1 MARIFIVGSGT
12 PSPSPSRFG
21 SSYVVVAGDDHLMFD
36 CGPAA
41 THKLVKTGLS
51 PIKIG
56 HLFLTHNHFDHNAD
70 LPCFLLTRWDQ
81 YTGREKQLEVYGPY
95 PTEEIVDGIIGPSGV
110 YSWDWK
116 SRVAHPMSQTAY
128 LHRGGKLPR
137 RPPSLAVKNIK
148 PGKVCAGRDWEVTA
162 GPVEHIQPLMGCL
175 CYKIATPEETIVI
188 SGDTRI
194 CDSYV
199 EFVQGADTL
208 LQMCIHHQD
217 YLDANPLGS
226 AMTGTVHAARI
237 AQDAG
242 VKKLVLVHQ
251 GFDLE
256 APASR
261 ARALRD
267 VADVFKGTVVWGEEM
282 MEVP

>member
-1 MARIFIVGSGT
+1 MARVFIVGSGT
-12 PSPSPSRFG
+12 PAPTPNRFG
-21 SSYVVVAGDDHLMFD
+21 SSYVVITGDDHLMFD

-41 THKLVKTGLS
+41 THKLVKAELS
-51 PIKIG
+51 PIKINY
-56 HLFLTHNHFDHNAD
+56 LFITHNHFDHNAD

-81 YTGREKQLEVYGPY
+81 STGKEKPLEVYGPY
-95 PTEEIVDGIIGPSGV
+95 PTEEVVDGIIGPNGA

-116 SRVAHPMSQTAY
+116 ARVAHPMSQTAY

-137 RPPSLAVKNIK
+137 RPPSFTATNIK
-148 PGKVCAGRDWEVTA
+148 PGKVCAGRDWEVIA

-175 CYKIATPEETIVI
+175 SYKISAPEETIVI
-188 SGDTRI
+188 SGDTRL

-226 AMTGTVHAARI
+226 AMTGTIHAARI

-256 APASR
+256 APASM
-261 ARALRD
+261 ARALKD